1 MKALRIT
8 ACFTL
13 RRALVPV
20 LLFASGL
27 ATRAEPSGVI
37 RGEVLDAATDRP
49 LASRVYV
56 SDSKGAWFFAESA
69 APEGTAV
76 RYEKQNWVNRNSV
89 EMHVTLSAHPFVV
102 RVPPGKYTIVA
113 ERGKEYRTL
122 RRNVEVKEE
131 DAPVRVRLELE
142 RWADL
147 AARGWYSGDTHVHR
161 SVEELP
167 NVMLA
172 EDLNVSF
179 PLVHWVTRAFA
190 PPTAGDKS
198 SRVPEKDLIPID
210 PTHVIATR
218 NTEYEIFTVGGK
230 QHTLGA
236 VFALHHGKPFETGVP
251 PVTDVAREA
260 HGRGALL
267 DLDKHDW
274 PWSLALVPL
283 MEIDLFEL
291 ANNHVW
297 RTEFAFRNWTTPAA
311 SYMGLPDGGKS
322 GGERDW
328 ILYGLR
334 TWYALLDCGY
344 RLRPTAGTASGVHP
358 VPLGFSRVYV
368 KVDGKFT
375 FEKWFGGLGEGR
387 SFVTTGPMLLVTMNG
402 RDPGAVFR
410 PTGTGPEVYT
420 VAGVALGA
428 GSLGKI
434 EIVVNGKVVRV
445 LEPENRKSSSGALET
460 SFEEP
465 LKLEGSSWVAVRCFE
480 DLQGGRVRFAHTGP
494 FHVESPKAPLRP
506 RREEVEFLVR
516 RVRDEIER
524 SKGVLPPAA
533 IDEYQRALEAYEA
546 KLDDAR

>member
-1 MKALRIT
+1 MALCT
-8 ACFTL
+8 VP
-13 RRALVPV
+13 RALALV
-20 LLFASGL
+20 LFL
-27 ATRAEPSGVI
+27 AFGCAVGAEPRVAI
-37 RGEVLDAATDRP
+37 RGEVVDASTGKPIPA
-49 LASRVYV
+49 RVYV

-69 APEGTAV
+69 ASEGTAV
-76 RYEKQNWVNRNSV
+76 RYEKQNWVNEKSV

-102 RVPPGKYTIVA
+102 RVPPGEYTVVV

-122 RRNVEVKEE
+122 RREVEVKG
-131 DAPVRVRLELE
+131 APVRVRLELE
-142 RWADL
+142 RWVDL

-198 SRVPEKDLIPID
+198 SQVPEEALIPID

-218 NTEYEIFTVGGK
+218 NTEYEIFTVGEK
-230 QHTLGA
+230 RHTLGA

-251 PVTDVAREA
+251 PVAGVAREA

-274 PWSLALVPL
+274 PWSLAIVPI
-283 MEIDLFEL
+283 MEVDLFEVS
-291 ANNHVW
+291 NNHIW

-311 SYMGLPDGGKS
+311 PYMGLPDGGKS
-322 GGERDW
+322 GEERDW

-344 RLRPTAGTASGVHP
+344 RLQPTAGTASGVHP
-358 VPLGFSRVYV
+358 APLGFSRVYV
-368 KVDGKFT
+368 KVDGEFS
-375 FEKWFGGLGEGR
+375 FEKWFEGLGEGR
-387 SFVTTGPMLLVTMNG
+387 SFVTTGPMLLATMNG
-402 RDPGAVFR
+402 HDPGEVFR
-410 PTGTGPEVYT
+410 PSGTGPEVYK
-420 VAGVALGA
+420 VAGVAIGA
-428 GSLGKI
+428 SPLEKI
-434 EIVVNGKVVRV
+434 EIVVNGEVVRA
-445 LEPENRKSSSGALET
+445 LEPENRKSSSGALRS

-480 DLQGGRVRFAHTGP
+480 DLPGGRVRFAHTGP
-494 FHVESPKAPLRP
+494 FHVEIPDVPLRP

-524 SKGVLPPAA
+524 SRGVLPSAA
-533 IDEYQRALEAYEA
+533 IEEYQRALSAYEE
-546 KLDDAR
+546 KLEDAR